1 MGREELIDILEEMN
15 TFNHKCF
22 QARRGVQTYR
32 NRIHGKINK
41 LLRKH
46 YGPKAILTEEEY
58 RYLIFM

>member
-1 MGREELIDILEEMN
+1 MDRDELIAILQEMDR
-15 TFNHKCF
+15 FNHDCF
-22 QARRGVQTYR
+22 HATRGVQTYR

-58 RYLIFM
+58 KLLIW